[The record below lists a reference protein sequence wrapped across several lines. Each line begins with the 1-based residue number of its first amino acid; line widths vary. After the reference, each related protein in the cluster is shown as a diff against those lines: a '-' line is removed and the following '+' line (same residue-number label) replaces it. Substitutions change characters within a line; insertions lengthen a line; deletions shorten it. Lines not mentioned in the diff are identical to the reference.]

1 MEREEAV
8 ENVRIDIGGLDLLP
22 CLGSMVTLPCKDRCL
37 SRQICMDQL
46 LHFQRY
52 LPLSKADY

>member
-8 ENVRIDIGGLDLLP
+8 GNVRIHNGGLVLLL
-22 CLGSMVTLPCKDRCL
+22 CLGSLVTLPYKDRCL

-52 LPLSKADY
+52 LPINQG